1 MAKYIRIIYLYVVS
15 FISLGMLV
23 AGIVATVS
31 SITEYYFPTD
41 YVFFREEQTS
51 SYYYSTDDASKGEID
66 KRNEQ
71 RKQIKEIA
79 TDVAIVALAIPLYT
93 YHWKKIQKERETEVE

>member
-15 FISLGMLV
+15 FISLSMLV

-31 SITEYYFPTD
+31 SITEYYFPTN

-51 SYYYSTDDASKGEID
+51 SYYYSTDDVSKSEID

-79 TDVAIVALAIPLYT
+79 TDVAIVVLAIPLYT
-93 YHWKKIQKERETEVE
+93 YHWKKIQKEREMEVE

>member
-51 SYYYSTDDASKGEID
+51 SYYYSTD
-66 KRNEQ
+66 Q
-71 RKQIKEIA
+71 
-79 TDVAIVALAIPLYT
+79 
-93 YHWKKIQKERETEVE
+93 